1 MRGEGGA
8 VSLVVSSGDFSR
20 EHYRVVEGGVK
31 VQTGWV
37 VWTRGTGTA
46 GS

>member
-1 MRGEGGA
+1 MGGA

-20 EHYRVVEGGVK
+20 EHYRAVEGRVK
-31 VQTGWV
+31 VQTGV
-37 VWTRGTGTA
+37 DKRVRVEGTGTA